1 MSWYKPRR
9 TLKSVA
15 DELAEGLGNG
25 TIALSEVAEGTSVEP
40 EVELLEDP
48 FQRVPLNWGMS
59 REEWELVT
67 SHSVDRP
74 EEEHIDNPL
83 PHQSQLGQ
91 QASINNGLTIKGEVV
106 GTESVF
112 IDGKVEGMINIPGNR
127 VTIGKNGVV
136 NASIS
141 AREIIVLGKVKGN
154 VIATDRVDIR
164 AEGSLI
170 GDVIAVRISIEDSA
184 FFQGGIEL
192 RKPEIKYSSATALDE
207 ATRMA

>member
-74 EEEHIDNPL
+74 EEEHIDNPSL
-83 PHQSQLGQ
+83 PSGYK
-91 QASINNGLTIKGEVV
+91 SNKINWLLKSPKSFSE
-106 GTESVF
+106 F
-112 IDGKVEGMINIPGNR
+112 
-127 VTIGKNGVV
+127 
-136 NASIS
+136 
-141 AREIIVLGKVKGN
+141 
-154 VIATDRVDIR
+154 
-164 AEGSLI
+164 
-170 GDVIAVRISIEDSA
+170 DV
-184 FFQGGIEL
+184 
-192 RKPEIKYSSATALDE
+192 
-207 ATRMA
+207 